1 MFQITMIMEDNK
13 IIKEEISVNP
23 AKRNFYYFFIT
34 LMSLHKRTAER
45 RRRHKVRVRQIW
57 QRYYLRIL
65 LSVILLL
72 NITVF
77 LDFESTGNKLLLFT
91 IQIEVLV
98 VLQINMVKLSVNKT
112 KWPGLSVRTRAFIL
126 QILI

>member
-1 MFQITMIMEDNK
+1 
-13 IIKEEISVNP
+13 
-23 AKRNFYYFFIT
+23 
-34 LMSLHKRTAER
+34 MSLHKRTVER
-45 RRRHKVRVRQIW
+45 RRQHKVCVRQIW

-98 VLQINMVKLSVNKT
+98 VLQINMIKLSVNKT
-112 KWPGLSVRTRAFIL
+112 KWPGLSDRTRAFIL